1 MKESHIIEGIDE
13 LLLLYREIDQAI
25 TSFIDSTA
33 VNCPALCGRC
43 CDTAASNVET
53 SIFEVMPLALNIWET
68 GNADPVLRGLE
79 NLHDNDPCFFYA
91 ANVSV
96 DTGGHCTVY
105 SLRPLVCRLFGFY
118 SMTGKYGNRVKAVC
132 PRLVNMKDG
141 AAAGPV
147 NGSLLPSITDYA
159 GRSSALNPFL
169 GSKRYPFNSA
179 LRMALAMVGLKRDY
193 LYSSHDLRKD
203 VS

>member
-1 MKESHIIEGIDE
+1 MKESPIIEGIDE
-13 LLLLYREIDQAI
+13 LLALYREIDEAI
-25 TSFIDSTA
+25 KSFINSTT

-53 SIFEVMPLALNIWET
+53 SIFEVMPLALDIWET
-68 GNADPVLRGLE
+68 GNADSVLKGLE

-91 ANVSV
+91 ANVSA

-118 SMTGKYGNRVKAVC
+118 SMTGKYGDRLRATC

-141 AAAGPV
+141 APAGSIDAA
-147 NGSLLPSITDYA
+147 LLPSMTDYA
-159 GRSSALNPFL
+159 GRSSTLNPFL

-193 LYSSHDLRKD
+193 LYGSHDLRKD